1 MVKALKGKS
10 GSMIGSDYR
19 GVSVLATYEHV
30 VVFNLGIVTK
40 IALAEICA
48 PFIQAGACFQS
59 LGFFLFSLPGFYF
72 FRIGNP
78 LIQHLEH
85 ALVALKKL
93 FNEQEFLISERT
105 AELNRELTMR
115 KMVEKSYAPDQ
126 TRSL

>member
-40 IALAEICA
+40 VALAEIRA
-48 PFIQAGACFQS
+48 PFIQAAAI
-59 LGFFLFSLPGFYF
+59 FLVIGIFLVFITSFYF

-78 LIQHLEH
+78 LIQHLKH

>member
-1 MVKALKGKS
+1 M
-10 GSMIGSDYR
+10 
-19 GVSVLATYEHV
+19 
-30 VVFNLGIVTK
+30 
-40 IALAEICA
+40 
-48 PFIQAGACFQS
+48 
-59 LGFFLFSLPGFYF
+59 FSLPGFYF

-115 KMVEKSYAPDQ
+115 KMVKKSLLRTKKEAYEVNRSKSEFIANMCHKLQ
-126 TRSL
+126 TSLNSIMGFSKIIKN

>member
-1 MVKALKGKS
+1 MVKALKGES

-19 GVSVLATYEHV
+19 GVSVLAAYEHV
-30 VVFNLGIVTK
+30 DVFNLGIVAK
-40 IALAEICA
+40 IDLAEIRA
-48 PFIQAGACFQS
+48 PFIQAGAMFS
-59 LGFFLFSLPGFYF
+59 VIGTFFVFITSFLF